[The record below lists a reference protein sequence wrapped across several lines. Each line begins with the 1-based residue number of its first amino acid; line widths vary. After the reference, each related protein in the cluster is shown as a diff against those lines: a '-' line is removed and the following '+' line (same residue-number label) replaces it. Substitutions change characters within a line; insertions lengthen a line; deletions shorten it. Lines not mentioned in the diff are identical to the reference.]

1 MNKHSLIVIISSIV
15 IIGVVGNSVWNI
27 YAVEQL
33 QLSGKDGIFR
43 YYEGMVGQDK
53 IITCNPLFLTTSFN
67 QLYITVFFE
76 GKVKGIFS
84 IDGTS
89 IPPKSSQILDA
100 EFSSES
106 FAEIQYYFLHFD
118 GMFSGTAPIRIDA
131 KKLAIETEFQTP
143 ILGIIPFSVTNQY
156 TGIDFWN
163 MLNEDKN
170 SKC

>member
-100 EFSSES
+100 
-106 FAEIQYYFLHFD
+106 
-118 GMFSGTAPIRIDA
+118 
-131 KKLAIETEFQTP
+131 
-143 ILGIIPFSVTNQY
+143 
-156 TGIDFWN
+156 
-163 MLNEDKN
+163 
-170 SKC
+170 